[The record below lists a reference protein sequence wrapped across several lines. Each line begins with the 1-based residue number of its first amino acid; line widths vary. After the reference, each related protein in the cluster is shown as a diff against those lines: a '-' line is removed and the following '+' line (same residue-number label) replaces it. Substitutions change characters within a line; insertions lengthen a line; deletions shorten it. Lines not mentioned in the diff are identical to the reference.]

1 MDLRKLRYFAGV
13 VEARSM
19 SKAAEQLHV
28 AQPALSKSLRSLE
41 EEFGTELLKRS
52 PQGVAATE
60 AGERLYEHCQILF
73 KQLDRARLDVVRSVE
88 RPSGLVS
95 VGMPHSLMAV
105 LALPLLSA
113 ATRRLPNLRVELKQD
128 QSHNL
133 AAAVRSQKVDFAVIA
148 QPRSAAGLALRPLL
162 SEELFFLEPR
172 RKGRRAR
179 HAPVSFTEASTLQFV
194 LPTVGNGLRA
204 YVESQFRARSL
215 SLNVKYEIDAIA
227 LIPRCV
233 VAGFGVS
240 LLPGG
245 CLRNDP
251 VYPDL
256 DTRSFGEGGCRRSV
270 IICRSEEGVP
280 SPASER
286 VVSLVEDMSRS
297 LIASGA
303 WLGARFQG

>member
-1 MDLRKLRYFAGV
+1 VDLRKLRYFAGV

-19 SKAAEQLHV
+19 SKAAERLHV

-41 EEFGTELLKRS
+41 EELGAALLKRS
-52 PQGVAATE
+52 SHGVAATE
-60 AGERLYEHCQILF
+60 AGERLYEHCHILF
-73 KQLDRARLDVVRSVE
+73 KQVDRARMDVVRSVG

-105 LALPLLSA
+105 LALPLLNA
-113 ATRRLPNLRVELKQD
+113 ATRQLPDVRVELKQE

-133 AAAVRSQKVDFAVIA
+133 AAAVRSQKLDFAVVA
-148 QPRSAAGLALRPLL
+148 QPRSTAGLALRPLL

-172 RKGRRAR
+172 RKRGRAR
-179 HAPVSFTEASTLQFV
+179 HAAISFTEASTRQFV

-204 YVESQFRARSL
+204 YAESQFRARSL
-215 SLNVKYEIDAIA
+215 ALNVSYEIDAIA

-233 VAGFGVS
+233 VAGLGVS

-245 CLRNDP
+245 CLQNDP
-251 VYPDL
+251 AYRDL
-256 DTRSFGEGGCRRSV
+256 DTRSFDEGGCRRSV
-270 IICRSEEGVP
+270 VICRSEEGVP
-280 SPASER
+280 SPASGR

-297 LIASGA
+297 LIGSAA
-303 WLGARFQG
+303 WLGARLPS

>member
-1 MDLRKLRYFAGV
+1 MDLRKLRYFEAV

-19 SKAAEQLHV
+19 SKAAERLHV

-41 EEFGTELLKRS
+41 EEFGTALLKRS
-52 PQGVAATE
+52 PRGVTATE

-73 KQLDRARLDVVRSVE
+73 KQVDRARLDVVRSVE

-105 LALPLLSA
+105 LALPLLRA
-113 ATRRLPNLRVELKQD
+113 ATQRLPNVRVELKQE

-133 AAAVRSQKVDFAVIA
+133 AAAVRSRKLDFAVVA

-162 SEELFFLEPR
+162 SEEMFFLEPR
-172 RKGRRAR
+172 RKGRRANR
-179 HAPVSFTEASTLQFV
+179 APISFAEASARQFV
-194 LPTVGNGLRA
+194 LPTLGNGLRA

-227 LIPRCV
+227 LIARCV
-233 VAGFGVS
+233 VAGLGVS

-245 CLRNDP
+245 CLENDP
-251 VYPDL
+251 AYRDL
-256 DTRSFGEGGCRRSV
+256 DTRSFDEGGCRRSLV
-270 IICRSEEGVP
+270 VCHSEEGVP

-286 VVSLVEDMSRS
+286 VMSLVVEMSRS
-297 LIASGA
+297 LTSSGA
-303 WLGARFQG
+303 WLGARLES

>member
-19 SKAAEQLHV
+19 SKAAERLHV

-41 EEFGTELLKRS
+41 EELGTALLKRS
-52 PQGVAATE
+52 SRGVAVTD
-60 AGERLYEHCQILF
+60 AGERLYEHCHILF
-73 KQLDRARLDVVRSVE
+73 RQVDRARLDVVRSVE

-105 LALPLLSA
+105 LALPLLRA
-113 ATRRLPNLRVELKQD
+113 ATQRLPNVRVELRQE

-133 AAAVRSQKVDFAVIA
+133 AAAVRSQKLDFAVVA
-148 QPRSAAGLALRPLL
+148 QPRSTAGLALRPLL

-179 HAPVSFTEASTLQFV
+179 HAPISFAEASSRQFV

-204 YVESQFRARSL
+204 YAESQFRARSL
-215 SLNVKYEIDAIA
+215 SLNVKYEIDAVA
-227 LIPRCV
+227 LISQCV
-233 VAGFGVS
+233 VAGLGVS

-251 VYPDL
+251 VYRDL
-256 DTRSFGEGGCRRSV
+256 DTRSFDESGCRRSV
-270 IICRSEEGVP
+270 VICRSEEGVP
-280 SPASER
+280 SPASDR
-286 VVSLVEDMSRS
+286 VVSLVEDMSRG
-297 LIASGA
+297 LISSGA
-303 WLGARFQG
+303 WLGGRLQG